1 MPLYNEPGLRDAG
14 LGSGMAQSAAEIQQL
29 YPQWQMDYADGA
41 TQLQFADWVR
51 ERRQMQQAPNA
62 PKIMPKPQG
71 Y

>member
-14 LGSGMAQSAAEIQQL
+14 LGSDMAQSAAEIQQL

-51 ERRQMQQAPNA
+51 QRKQQAPNA
-62 PKIMPKPQG
+62 PKIMPNTQG